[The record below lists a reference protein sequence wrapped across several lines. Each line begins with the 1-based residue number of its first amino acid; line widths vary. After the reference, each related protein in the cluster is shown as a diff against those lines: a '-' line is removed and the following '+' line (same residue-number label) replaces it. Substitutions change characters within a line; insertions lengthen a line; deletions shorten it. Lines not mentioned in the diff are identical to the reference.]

1 MPKKLDLTEN
11 LEKYIIDHSE
21 SLTDVQK
28 EIIQYNI
35 SLGDQQRLQISV
47 SQAQFLQ
54 TLIKISNIK
63 KILEIGSFTGFS
75 ALSMA
80 LALPSDGLLISLD
93 KSPEFSMKAQS
104 FYKKAN
110 EKKIKQ
116 IIQPATKS
124 LNELKDSSQ
133 RFDLIF
139 IDADKENYLN
149 YYETCLELI
158 DKKGLIVIDN
168 VLWHG
173 EVIDETKNDK
183 FTNIIREFN
192 THIKKDRRVVKNIIP
207 IGDGLTICIK
217 KQCTQFLV
225 FISLKRQNF

>member
-1 MPKKLDLTEN
+1 MPKKLDLTDN

-21 SLTDVQK
+21 ALTNVQK
-28 EIIQYNI
+28 EIIQYNV
-35 SLGDQQRLQISV
+35 SLGDQQKLQISV

-54 TLIKISNIK
+54 TLIRISNIK

-80 LALPSDGLLISLD
+80 LALPFDGVLISLD
-93 KSPEFSMKAQS
+93 KSAEFSMKAQS

-116 IIQPATKS
+116 IIKPAIES
-124 LNELKDSSQ
+124 LKKLKNSSQ
-133 RFDLIF
+133 KFDLIF
-139 IDADKENYLN
+139 IDADKENYIN

-158 DKKGLIVIDN
+158 NKNGLIVIDN

-173 EVIDETKNDK
+173 EVADDKKNDK

-192 THIKKDRRVVKNIIP
+192 KHIKKDNRIVKNIIP

-217 KQCTQFLV
+217 K
-225 FISLKRQNF
+225 

>member
-11 LEKYIIDHSE
+11 LENYIIDHSE
-21 SLTDVQK
+21 ILSEVQK

-35 SLGDQQRLQISV
+35 SLGDQKRLQISI

-54 TLIKISNIK
+54 TLIKVSNVK

-80 LALPSDGLLISLD
+80 LALPSDGSLISLD
-93 KSPEFSMKAQS
+93 KNSEFSNKAKF
-104 FYKKAN
+104 FYEKAN

-116 IIQPATKS
+116 IIKPAIES
-124 LNELKDSSQ
+124 LKELKNSSHI
-133 RFDLIF
+133 FDLIF
-139 IDADKENYLN
+139 IDADKENYLK
-149 YYETCLELI
+149 YYDICIELI
-158 DKKGLIVIDN
+158 NTNGLIIIDN

-173 EVIDETKNDK
+173 EVVDNTKNDK
-183 FTNIIREFN
+183 FTNIIRDFN
-192 THIKKDRRVVKNIIP
+192 KYVKEDNRVIKNIIP

-217 KQCTQFLV
+217 K
-225 FISLKRQNF
+225 

>member
-28 EIIQYNI
+28 EIIKYNT
-35 SLGDQQRLQISV
+35 SLGDQQRLQISI

-54 TLIKISNIK
+54 TMIKAANIK
-63 KILEIGSFTGFS
+63 RILEIGSFTGFS

-80 LALPSDGLLISLD
+80 ITLPSDGILISLD
-93 KSPEFSMKAQS
+93 KNSEFSNKAKS
-104 FYKKAN
+104 FYEKAK

-116 IIQPATKS
+116 IIKPAIES
-124 LNELKDSSQ
+124 LKELKKSGQ
-133 RFDLIF
+133 KFDLIF
-139 IDADKENYLN
+139 IDADKENYVN
-149 YYETCLELI
+149 YYDISVDIIT
-158 DKKGLIVIDN
+158 KGGLIIIDN

-173 EVIDETKNDK
+173 DVSDKTKNDK
-183 FTNIIREFN
+183 FTNIIRDFN
-192 THIKKDRRVVKNIIP
+192 SYLKKDDRVTKNIIP

-217 KQCTQFLV
+217 K
-225 FISLKRQNF
+225 

>member
-1 MPKKLDLTEN
+1 MPKKLDLTDN

-21 SLTDVQK
+21 TLSDVQN
-28 EIIQYNI
+28 EIIQHNKT
-35 SLGDQQRLQISV
+35 LGDQQRLQISI

-54 TLIKISNIK
+54 TLIKVSNVK

-80 LALPSDGLLISLD
+80 TALPADGILISLD
-93 KSPEFSMKAQS
+93 KNPEFSNKAKY
-104 FYKKAN
+104 FYDKAK
-110 EKKIKQ
+110 ETRIKQ
-116 IIQPATKS
+116 IIKPAIEGLK
-124 LNELKDSSQ
+124 ELKDINKL
-133 RFDLIF
+133 FDLIF

-149 YYETCLELI
+149 YYESCMNLI

-173 EVIDETKNDK
+173 EVAEDTNNDK
-183 FTNIIREFN
+183 FTNIIRDFN
-192 THIKKDRRVVKNIIP
+192 NHVKQDKRITKTIIP

-217 KQCTQFLV
+217 K
-225 FISLKRQNF
+225 

>member
-1 MPKKLDLTEN
+1 MPKKLDLTDN

-21 SLTDVQK
+21 TLSDVQN
-28 EIIQYNI
+28 EIIQHNK
-35 SLGDQQRLQISV
+35 SLGDQQRLQISI

-54 TLIKISNIK
+54 TLIKVSNVK

-80 LALPSDGLLISLD
+80 MALPADGILISLD
-93 KSPEFSMKAQS
+93 KNPEFSNKAKY
-104 FYKKAN
+104 FYDKAK
-110 EKKIKQ
+110 EKRIKQ
-116 IIQPATKS
+116 IIKPAIES
-124 LNELKDSSQ
+124 LKELKDTKKL
-133 RFDLIF
+133 FDLIF

-149 YYETCLELI
+149 YYESCMNLI

-173 EVIDETKNDK
+173 EVVDNANNDK
-183 FTNIIREFN
+183 FTNIIRDFN
-192 THIKKDRRVVKNIIP
+192 NHVKQDKRITKNIVP

-217 KQCTQFLV
+217 K
-225 FISLKRQNF
+225 

>member
-1 MPKKLDLTEN
+1 MPKKLDLTDN

-21 SLTDVQK
+21 TLTDVQK
-28 EIIQYNI
+28 EIIKHNI
-35 SLGDQQRLQISV
+35 SLGDQKKLQISI

-54 TLIKISNIK
+54 TLIKISNVK

-80 LALPSDGLLISLD
+80 LALPSDGSLTSLD
-93 KSPEFSMKAQS
+93 NNLEFSNKAKS
-104 FYKKAN
+104 FFEKAN

-116 IIQPATKS
+116 IIKPAIKS
-124 LNELKDSSQ
+124 LKDLKASNQ
-133 RFDLIF
+133 LFDLIF

-149 YYETCLELI
+149 YYDTSIDLI
-158 DKKGLIVIDN
+158 KKNGLIIIDN

-173 EVIDETKNDK
+173 EVADNTKNDK
-183 FTNIIREFN
+183 FTKIIREFN
-192 THIKKDRRVVKNIIP
+192 KHIKQDNRIIKNIIP

-217 KQCTQFLV
+217 K
-225 FISLKRQNF
+225 

>member
-116 IIQPATKS
+116 IVNPATES

-139 IDADKENYLN
+139 IDADKENYLK
-149 YYETCLELI
+149 YYEASMDLI
-158 DKKGLIVIDN
+158 NKNGLIVIDN

-173 EVIDETKNDK
+173 EVIDDTKNDK

-192 THIKKDRRVVKNIIP
+192 THIKKDSRVAKNIIP

-217 KQCTQFLV
+217 K
-225 FISLKRQNF
+225 

>member
-1 MPKKLDLTEN
+1 MPKKLDLTDS

-21 SLTDVQK
+21 TLSDVQK

-35 SLGDQQRLQISV
+35 SLGDQQRLQISI

-54 TLIKISNIK
+54 TLIKVSNVK

-80 LALPSDGLLISLD
+80 TALPADGILISLD
-93 KSPEFSMKAQS
+93 KNPELSNKAKY
-104 FYKKAN
+104 FYDKAK

-116 IIQPATKS
+116 IIKPAIES
-124 LNELKDSSQ
+124 LKELKDTKKL
-133 RFDLIF
+133 FDLIF

-149 YYETCLELI
+149 YYESCMNLI

-173 EVIDETKNDK
+173 EVVDNANNDK
-183 FTNIIREFN
+183 FTNIIRDFN
-192 THIKKDRRVVKNIIP
+192 NHIKKDKRITKNIIP

-217 KQCTQFLV
+217 K
-225 FISLKRQNF
+225 

>member
-21 SLTDVQK
+21 GLTDIQK

-80 LALPSDGLLISLD
+80 LALPSDGFLISLD
-93 KSPEFSMKAQS
+93 KSKEFSLKAQS
-104 FYKKAN
+104 FYEKAN

-116 IIQPATKS
+116 IIKPAIES
-124 LNELKDSSQ
+124 LKELKDSSQ
-133 RFDLIF
+133 KFDLIF
-139 IDADKENYLN
+139 IDADKNNYPN
-149 YYETCLELI
+149 YYELSLNLLVSNGI
-158 DKKGLIVIDN
+158 IIIDN
-168 VLWHG
+168 MLWHG
-173 EVIDETKNDK
+173 DVADETKQDSQTK
-183 FTNIIREFN
+183 TIRDLN
-192 THIKKDRRVVKNIIP
+192 LKI
-207 IGDGLTICIK
+207 
-217 KQCTQFLV
+217 QFL
-225 FISLKRQNF
+225 I

>member
-35 SLGDQQRLQISV
+35 SLGDQQRLQISI

-139 IDADKENYLN
+139 IDADKENYLK
-149 YYETCLELI
+149 YYEASMDLI
-158 DKKGLIVIDN
+158 NKNGLIVIDN
-168 VLWHG
+168 VSWHG
-173 EVIDETKNDK
+173 EVVDDTKNDK

-192 THIKKDRRVVKNIIP
+192 THIKKDNRVAKNIIP

-217 KQCTQFLV
+217 K
-225 FISLKRQNF
+225 

>member
-1 MPKKLDLTEN
+1 MPKKLDLTDN

-21 SLTDVQK
+21 TLSDVQN
-28 EIIQYNI
+28 EIIQHNK
-35 SLGDQQRLQISV
+35 SLGDQQRLQISI

-54 TLIKISNIK
+54 TLIKVSNVK

-80 LALPSDGLLISLD
+80 MALPADGILISLD
-93 KSPEFSMKAQS
+93 KNPEFSNKAKY
-104 FYKKAN
+104 FYDKAK
-110 EKKIKQ
+110 EKRIKQ
-116 IIQPATKS
+116 IIKPAIES
-124 LNELKDSSQ
+124 LKELKDTKKL
-133 RFDLIF
+133 FDLIF

-149 YYETCLELI
+149 YYESCMNLI

-173 EVIDETKNDK
+173 EVADYANNDK
-183 FTNIIREFN
+183 FTNIIRDFN
-192 THIKKDRRVVKNIIP
+192 NHIKQDKRITKNIVP

-217 KQCTQFLV
+217 K
-225 FISLKRQNF
+225 